1 MHAPNPDLL
10 GPEDAAFVCGGVGM
24 SMATCRPG
32 ALPNLVRATGCRLA
46 ENFRVATVIVAAIP
60 GAAVLD
66 DIRRTG
72 AVAVV
77 FSQPSTHRT
86 VQLKGNDARI
96 VPLEA
101 SDLAVVER
109 YVAAFVAELE
119 SFGFPQPFTRALLAQ
134 PADDLVGVQFT
145 IAAAYSQTPGPQAGR
160 PLVRPA

>member
-1 MHAPNPDLL
+1 MHAPIPDLL
-10 GPEDAAFVCGGVGM
+10 GPAEAAFVCGGVGV

-32 ALPNLVRATGCRLA
+32 ALPNLVRATGCRLS
-46 ENFRVATVIVAAIP
+46 ENFRIATVIVAATP

-86 VQLKGNDARI
+86 MQLKGNDARL
-96 VPLEA
+96 VPLEP
-101 SDLAVVER
+101 SDHALVEQ
-109 YVAAFVAELE
+109 YVAAFVAELDA
-119 SFGFPQPFTRALLAQ
+119 FGFPPPFTRALLAQ

-145 IAAAYSQTPGPQAGR
+145 IAAAFSQTPGPQAGH